1 MVRFAMLAF
10 LAGLSAASLGACG
23 KGDAQADDHARKDPV
38 TRPAQDQSEEAR
50 FDRERHPELIVEALG
65 LKPGMVVAD
74 VGAGT
79 GLLTVHLA
87 RAVAP
92 DGKIVATDVD
102 GAVLDMLQSR
112 VDAAG
117 LTKVVERRVVAGDA
131 PGLEP
136 GTYDAILLAQ
146 VDHLF
151 NDRAAWLRAAIP
163 ALKPGG
169 RVVIENR
176 IYNRAGAIEGAQA
189 AGLHLDRESNDVPG
203 EFIATFS
210 VPGAK

>member
-1 MVRFAMLAF
+1 MRLSFLALALAF
-10 LAGLSAASLGACG
+10 AACG
-23 KGDAQADDHARKDPV
+23 KSGAQTPDDDVHARKGTV
-38 TRPAQDQSEEAR
+38 RPAQDQSEEAK
-50 FDRERHPELIVEALG
+50 FERERHPDAIVAALG
-65 LKPGMVVAD
+65 LQPGMTVAD

-92 DGKIVATDVD
+92 NGKVVATDVD

-117 LTKVVERRVVAGDA
+117 LTKVVERRVVAGDT

-136 GTYDAILLAQ
+136 HAYDAILLAQ

-151 NDRAAWLRAAIP
+151 SDRVAWLRAAIP

-169 RVVIENR
+169 RLVIENR
-176 IYNRAGAIEGAQA
+176 IYNRAPAMDAAAA
-189 AGLHLDRESNDVPG
+189 AGLHLDRESTDVPG
-203 EFIATFS
+203 TFIATFS
-210 VPGAK
+210 VGKP